1 MSDKTEGRTPEQ
13 GRRAFLKGALAAG
26 TATTV
31 AAVVVGG
38 GAPLQEAEAAA
49 APGADA
55 GPKGYR
61 ESDHVQDYYRTA
73 RL

>member
-38 GAPLQEAEAAA
+38 GAPVEEVEAAA

-55 GPKGYR
+55 GSKGYR

>member
-1 MSDKTEGRTPEQ
+1 MSDKTEGRTPVQ

-38 GAPLQEAEAAA
+38 GAPVREAEAAA
-49 APGADA
+49 APGA
-55 GPKGYR
+55 GTGSKGYR
-61 ESDHVQDYYRTA
+61 ESEHVQDYYRTA

>member
-1 MSDKTEGRTPEQ
+1 MSDKTEGKTPEQ

-38 GAPLQEAEAAA
+38 GVPAQEAEAAA
-49 APGADA
+49 APDA
-55 GPKGYR
+55 GAGAKGYQ
-61 ESDHVQDYYRTA
+61 ESEHVQDYYRTA